1 MKIEQLRED
10 LIKDVVS
17 YLEENSSKMVSPSG
31 KVSVNYIKEESPT
44 IINNVTQI
52 IVDSFDEYEVENNVP
67 CSAELD
73 YEWHNESI

>member
-17 YLEENSSKMVSPSG
+17 YLEDDFELNHVLRNSKAAEIQ
-31 KVSVNYIKEESPT
+31 NT
-44 IINNVTQI
+44 ITQI

-73 YEWHNESI
+73 YEFQNQSE

>member
-44 IINNVTQI
+44 IINTITQI

-67 CSAELD
+67 CSRELD
-73 YEWHNESI
+73 LIMQYQSE